1 MCEKCH
7 FGYAITIFNVC
18 GQKVKS
24 TSSSGFNVSNCPLQS
39 ETRRVFRRHAACEQ
53 PYKILSCLVCDLLYF
68 NYNLNQS
75 SCSYQEDVRQSSVSR
90 QAVITQSSGS
100 RRAVVRQSLCSRQAV
115 IWQSSSSNQT
125 FILSCIAEPKGQKV
139 FQVLLICILNSRPAT
154 YSQALRV
161 NFSPMSPKLLLTYP
175 HREEDRGIALA
186 SLFLRSLSAE
196 KK

>member
-68 NYNLNQS
+68 NYNLN
-75 SCSYQEDVRQSSVSR
+75 
-90 QAVITQSSGS
+90 QSSGS